1 MLLLNLKRVESTLN
15 RGGACNG
22 YGAAA
27 GVTAPRG
34 ALHDIVI
41 DLVYVLPRP
50 DPDLRI
56 VGCAACDPNKVP
68 LALNP

>member
-27 GVTAPRG
+27 GVAAPRG

-41 DLVYVLPRP
+41 DLVYVVPQGPRP
-50 DPDLRI
+50 DLPDLRAGSARVI
-56 VGCAACDPNKVP
+56 
-68 LALNP
+68 

>member
-34 ALHDIVI
+34 ARMTLSSTSCMCCSAAES
-41 DLVYVLPRP
+41 
-50 DPDLRI
+50 DPDLRAGSARVI
-56 VGCAACDPNKVP
+56 
-68 LALNP
+68 

>member
-27 GVTAPRG
+27 GVAAPRG
-34 ALHDIVI
+34 ALHGIVI
-41 DLVYVLPRP
+41 DLVYDIVLRRGRIGRISA
-50 DPDLRI
+50 PDLR
-56 VGCAACDPNKVP
+56 V
-68 LALNP
+68 